1 MIQPDH
7 RLALL
12 CFVATAAVACGAPAA
27 PPLRVRYAELARVPV
42 LGDGR
47 SVIVEF
53 DPGDR
58 IPVELTFKDDAF
70 ELHPSD
76 PKLELVARR
85 RCFIQMGPDR
95 LKTSLTGDDFDRAPR
110 APGRFHVGLEL
121 TRERKRLVVDVT
133 TPKRPDGT

>member
-1 MIQPDH
+1 MIRPNFN
-7 RLALL
+7 LIVLFL
-12 CFVATAAVACGAPAA
+12 VATAAVGCGGAAA
-27 PPLRVRYAELARVPV
+27 PPLRVRYAELDDYPA
-42 LGDGR
+42 LADGR

-70 ELHPSD
+70 DLMPVG

-85 RCFIQMGPDR
+85 RCFIQIGPDR
-95 LKTSLTGDDFDRAPR
+95 LRTSLTGSDFDRAPR

-121 TRERKRLVVDVT
+121 TRQRRRLVVDVM
-133 TPKRPDGT
+133 TPKHRDGT